1 MSGLLEVLDGGI
13 ANSIQDLGRFGV
25 RHMGIAVSG
34 ALDPVLAR
42 CANALVGNA
51 PDCACLEVRAVGPTL
66 IVRHGRVRVALAGE
80 LDAQV
85 RRGSGSVQALSAWSS
100 LTLFPGDVI
109 EVGYLAAGTAYL
121 AITGGICVPSQ
132 LGSRSTYPRARIGGI
147 DGELLSAGHLLPCA
161 SETHH
166 AHREFHGQPWRYPDT
181 PVRVMLGPQAE
192 HFTPASVARFLA
204 EEFVVTPNQDRMGV
218 RLEGTPLEHVSKAAA
233 DIVSDGVTPG
243 TVQVPGNGQPIIL
256 LADCQTVGGYPKIAT
271 VISADLY
278 RLAQW
283 QPGQRVRFAAVD
295 LADAHLALAER
306 EAQWAAWVAGIAFG
320 LPNPQALYN
329 DLSSVWT
336 DDDESDAGNTIA
348 TLTTE
353 KSA

>member
-13 ANSIQDLGRFGV
+13 ANSIQDLGRFGS

-34 ALDPVLAR
+34 GLDPVLAR

-66 IVRHGRVRVALAGE
+66 VVRHGRVRVALAGD
-80 LDAQV
+80 LAASV
-85 RRGSGSVQALSAWSS
+85 RRDNGGVHDLPAWTS

-109 EVGYLAAGTAYL
+109 EIGYLAAGTAYL
-121 AITGGICVPSQ
+121 ALTGGIVVPPQ

-147 DGELLSAGHLLPCA
+147 DGELLTTGQLLPCV
-161 SETHH
+161 SELHH
-166 AHREFHGQPWRYPDT
+166 SHREYHGRPWCYPET
-181 PVRVMLGPQAE
+181 PVRVMLGPQTE

-204 EEFVVTPNQDRMGV
+204 EEFVVTPNMDRMGV

-283 QPGQRVRFAAVD
+283 RAGQRVRFAAVD
-295 LADAHLALAER
+295 LAGARQALAER
-306 EAQWAAWVAGIAFG
+306 EAQWTAWVAEIACG

-329 DLSSVWT
+329 DLSFAWT
-336 DDDESDAGNTIA
+336 DDGDDMEN
-348 TLTTE
+348 LTKE
-353 KSA
+353 NVA

>member
-256 LADCQTVGGYPKIAT
+256 LADAQTVGGYPKIAT
-271 VISADLY
+271 VISADLP
-278 RLAQW
+278 RLGQAK
-283 QPGQRVRFAAVD
+283 PGDTIRFAAVSV
-295 LADAHLALAER
+295 R
-306 EAQWAAWVAGIAFG
+306 EAREALVAREKRWSEWAAGVKFG
-320 LPNPQALYN
+320 LPAPCSMSDDMAYGWLGSEN
-329 DLSSVWT
+329 D
-336 DDDESDAGNTIA
+336 
-348 TLTTE
+348 
-353 KSA
+353 